1 MDRRLFFAQK
11 PVQRKKTRTKR
22 IITGVLAVFFLLAG
36 IFAVVGT
43 IFFATTLRDL
53 PDPNHLI
60 SRKVDQST
68 QIYDRTG
75 THLLYEFH
83 SDQNRTVVE
92 LSDISKYAQDATIA
106 VEDKYFYQHKG
117 YRLTSMIRAA
127 VMNVLTGSKAQGG
140 STITQQ
146 LVKNAILTNEK
157 SYTRKIKELILAS
170 EIETR
175 FSKADILKMY
185 FNEIPYGSTSY
196 GIQAASQS
204 FFGKDAKDL
213 DLAESALLAA
223 IPQSTT
229 YYSPYGTHTDAL
241 ISRWKLILD
250 LMAEQGYITPDQA
263 AATKKID
270 ILKRIAP
277 KRESITAPHF
287 VFYIKDQ
294 LAAAYGDDAVDSG
307 GLKVITTLDW
317 DKQQAAEK
325 AVADNIAGVEKNGGS
340 NAAIVSIDPKTG
352 QVLAMVGSRDY
363 FDVKDSGAINMAL
376 VPRQPGSSFKPLV
389 YLTAFEKGFTPN
401 TVLYDVNTDFPTPQ
415 SPQGVYSPHNFNLK
429 EYGPVTM
436 RQALDGSLNTPA
448 VKTLYLAGINNV
460 LDNADAFGYTTLKDR
475 SRFGLSLV
483 LGAGEVSL
491 LEHTAT
497 YAVYAS
503 EGIKYPT
510 ASILKVTDAKG
521 SVLQEWQ
528 PSSGVRVADAE
539 MVRNLTDVLQ
549 DNASRAFIFG
559 EKNNLTLPDRQV
571 AAKTGTTNDAVD
583 GLTMGYTPSIAAGV
597 WIGNDNNKA
606 MKTSASASAIWN
618 QYMRAVTK
626 SQPVEAFTPPIPITT
641 GKPVLDGGVS
651 GGTKV
656 TIDKVSGKLATDFTP
671 AVDRVDK
678 TYNELHDILYYVNK
692 DDPRGPVPT
701 DPNVDPMFAPWE
713 AAVARWATAKG
724 IVAEKAPTEYDD
736 IHVPGNQPT
745 INWTSPSDGSTISSR
760 SMMLQVNASS
770 SRGVRRVDYAIDG
783 IALGSSSSNPGFALS
798 TTVPNSIAAGFHS
811 LSATA
816 YDDIDN
822 NASATININ
831 LNY

>member
-11 PVQRKKTRTKR
+11 PVLRKKSRAKR
-22 IITGVLAVFFLLAG
+22 IITGILAVFFLLAG

-83 SDQNRTVVE
+83 NDQNRTVVE

-106 VEDKYFYQHKG
+106 IEDKNFYQHKG
-117 YRLTSMIRAA
+117 YVITSMLRAA
-127 VMNVLTGSKAQGG
+127 IMNVLTGSKAQGG

-196 GIQAASQS
+196 GIEAASQS

-241 ISRWKLILD
+241 VSRWKLILD
-250 LMAEQGYITPDQA
+250 LMAEQGYITKDQA
-263 AATKKID
+263 EATKKID
-270 ILKRIAP
+270 ILKRIVP
-277 KRESITAPHF
+277 KRESISAPHF

-294 LAAAYGDDAVDSG
+294 LAAAYGDDAVESG

-340 NAAIVSIDPKTG
+340 NAALVSIDPKTG

-363 FDVKDSGAINMAL
+363 FDVKDSGAINMA
-376 VPRQPGSSFKPLV
+376 VTPRQPGSSFKPLV
-389 YLTAFEKGFTPN
+389 YLTAFEKGYTPN
-401 TVLYDVNTDFPTPQ
+401 TVLYDVNTDFPTPT
-415 SPQGVYSPHNFNLK
+415 GTYSPLDFTKK
-429 EYGPVTM
+429 ELGPVTM
-436 RQALDGSLNTPA
+436 RTALQGSLNTPA
-448 VKTLYLAGINNV
+448 VKTLYLAGIDNV

-491 LEHTAT
+491 LEHAAT
-497 YAVYAS
+497 YTVYAD

-521 SVLQEWQ
+521 NVLQEWK
-528 PSSGVRVADAE
+528 PSNGVRVADAE
-539 MVRNLTDVLQ
+539 MVRNLSDVLQ
-549 DNASRAFIFG
+549 DNASRAFMFG
-559 EKNNLTLPDRQV
+559 LVNNLTLPDRQV
-571 AAKTGTTNDAVD
+571 AAKTGTTNDAKD
-583 GLTMGYTPSIAAGV
+583 GWTMGYTPSMVAGV
-597 WIGNDNNKA
+597 WIGNNNDTP

-618 QYMRAVTK
+618 QYMRAATK
-626 SQPVEAFTPPIPITT
+626 DQPIETFTPPIPITT

-656 TIDKVSGKLATDFTP
+656 TIDKISGKLATDFTP
-671 AVDRVDK
+671 IIDRVDK

-701 DPNVDPMFAPWE
+701 DPNADPMFAPWE

-724 IVAEKAPTEYDD
+724 VVAEKAPTEYDD

-745 INWTSPSDGSTISSR
+745 INWTTPSDGSTVSSR
-760 SMMLQVNASS
+760 SMALQVNASS

-783 IALGSSSSNPGFALS
+783 IALGSSSSVPGFALNA
-798 TTVPNSIAAGFHS
+798 TVPDSITAGFHS
-811 LSATA
+811 LTATA
-816 YDDIDN
+816 YDDIDDS
-822 NASATININ
+822 ASATININ

>member
-1 MDRRLFFAQK
+1 MDRRLFFSQK
-11 PVQRKKTRTKR
+11 PVVRKKTRTKR
-22 IITGVLAVFFLLAG
+22 IITGILAVFFLLIG

-43 IFFATTLRDL
+43 VFFATTLKDL
-53 PDPNHLI
+53 PDPDHLI

-83 SDQNRTVVE
+83 NDQNRTVIP
-92 LSDISKYAQDATIA
+92 LSDVSKYAQEATIA
-106 VEDKYFYQHKG
+106 IEDKNFYQHKG
-117 YRLTSMIRAA
+117 YVITSMLRAA
-127 VMNVLTGSKAQGG
+127 IMNVLTGSKAQGG

-170 EIETR
+170 EIERR
-175 FSKADILKMY
+175 FSKDDILKMY

-223 IPQSTT
+223 VPQSTT
-229 YYSPYGTHTDAL
+229 YYSPYGAHTDAL
-241 ISRWKLILD
+241 VARWKLILD
-250 LMAEQGYITPDQA
+250 LMAQQNYITKDQA
-263 AATKKID
+263 EATKKID

-277 KRESITAPHF
+277 KRESISAPHF

-294 LAAAYGDDAVDSG
+294 LAAAYGDDAVNSG

-325 AVADNIAGVEKNGGS
+325 AISDNIAGVEKNGGS

-363 FDVKDSGAINMAL
+363 FDVKDEGAINMATW
-376 VPRQPGSSFKPLV
+376 PRQPGSSFKPLV
-389 YLTAFEKGFTPN
+389 YLTAFEKGYTPN

-415 SPQGVYSPHNFNLK
+415 GTYSPHNFNLK
-429 EYGPVTM
+429 EYGPITM

-448 VKTLYLAGINNV
+448 VKTLYLAGIDRV

-475 SRFGLSLV
+475 SRYGLSLV

-497 YAVYAS
+497 YAVYAT

-521 SVLQEWQ
+521 NVLQEWQ

-549 DNASRAFIFG
+549 DNNSRAFIFG
-559 EKNNLTLPDRQV
+559 AKNNLTLPDRQV
-571 AAKTGTTNDAVD
+571 AAKTGTTNDAKD
-583 GLTMGYTPSIAAGV
+583 GWTMGYTPSIAAGV
-597 WIGNDNNKA
+597 WIGNTRDTA

-618 QYMRAVTK
+618 QYMRDATK
-626 SQPVEAFTPPIPITT
+626 DQPVETFTPPQPITT

-656 TIDKVSGKLATDFTP
+656 TIDAVTGKLATDFTP
-671 AVDRVDK
+671 VADRIDR

-692 DDPRGPVPT
+692 DDPRGPAPT
-701 DPNVDPMFAPWE
+701 DPSADPMFAPWE
-713 AAVARWATAKG
+713 AAVQRWATKNN
-724 IVAEKAPTEYDD
+724 IVAQHAPTEYDD
-736 IHVPGNQPT
+736 AHVPGNQPT
-745 INWTSPSDGSTISSR
+745 VSWASPTDGSTLSSR
-760 SMMLQVNASS
+760 NLVLQVNASAP
-770 SRGVRRVDYAIDG
+770 RPITRIDYSLDSVS
-783 IALGSSSSNPGFALS
+783 LGSSSSVPGFVLS
-798 TTVPNSIAAGFHS
+798 TTIPDAVSRGFHA
-811 LSATA
+811 LTATA
-816 YDDIDN
+816 YDDIGDN
-822 NASATININ
+822 TTATININ

>member
-1 MDRRLFFAQK
+1 MDKAHFFSKK
-11 PVQRKKTRTKR
+11 PDEHKKGRTKR
-22 IITGVLAVFFLLAG
+22 IVTGVLAALFLLAG
-36 IFAVVGT
+36 IFALVGT
-43 IFFATTLRDL
+43 IFFATTLKDL
-53 PDPNHLI
+53 PDPDHLI
-60 SRKVDQST
+60 SRKVNQST

-83 SDQNRTVVE
+83 SDQNRTVVP
-92 LSDISKYAQDATIA
+92 LSDVSKYAQEATIA

-117 YRLTSMIRAA
+117 YRITSMLRAVLA
-127 VMNVLTGSKAQGG
+127 NVLKGGKSQGG

-175 FSKADILKMY
+175 FSKDDILKMY

-196 GIQAASQS
+196 GIQAAAQS

-213 DLAESALLAA
+213 DLAEAALLAA

-241 ISRWKLILD
+241 VTRWKLILD
-250 LMAEQGYITPDQA
+250 LMAQQNYITRDQA
-263 AATKKID
+263 EATKKID
-270 ILKRIAP
+270 ILKRIVP
-277 KRESITAPHF
+277 KRESISAPHF

-294 LAAAYGDDAVDSG
+294 LAAAYGDDAVESG

-317 DKQQAAEK
+317 DEQQAAEK

-363 FDVKDSGAINMAL
+363 FDVKDEGAINMAIT
-376 VPRQPGSSFKPLV
+376 PRQPGSSFKPLV
-389 YLTAFEKGFTPN
+389 YLTAFEKGYTPN

-415 SPQGVYSPHNFNLK
+415 GTYSPHNFNLK

-448 VKTLYLAGINNV
+448 VKTLYLSGIDRV

-475 SRFGLSLV
+475 SRYGLSLV

-491 LEHTAT
+491 LEHAAAYT
-497 YAVYAS
+497 VYAN

-521 SVLQEWQ
+521 NTLQEWK
-528 PSSGVRVADAE
+528 PSNGVRVADAE

-549 DNASRAFIFG
+549 DNNSRAFIFG
-559 EKNNLTLPDRQV
+559 AKNNLTLPDRQV
-571 AAKTGTTNDAVD
+571 AAKTGTTNDAKD
-583 GLTMGYTPSIAAGV
+583 GWTMGYTPSTVAGV
-597 WIGNDNNKA
+597 WIGNTRDTA

-618 QYMRAVTK
+618 QFMRAATK
-626 SQPVEAFTPPIPITT
+626 GQPVETFTPPQPITT
-641 GKPVLDGGVS
+641 GKPVLDGGIS
-651 GGTKV
+651 GATKV
-656 TIDKVSGKLATDFTP
+656 TIDKVTGKLATDFTP
-671 AVDRVDK
+671 AADREDV

-692 DDPRGPVPT
+692 DDPRGPAPA
-701 DPNVDPMFAPWE
+701 DPSVDPMFAPWE
-713 AAVARWATAKG
+713 AAVQRWAAKNG
-724 IVAEKAPTEYDD
+724 IVAQHAPTEYDD
-736 IHVPGNQPT
+736 AHAPGNQP
-745 INWTSPSDGSTISSR
+745 IVNWANPVDGSTLSTHDLN
-760 SMMLQVNASS
+760 LQVSITAP
-770 SRGVRRVDYAIDG
+770 RPITRVDYALDG
-783 IALGSSSSNPGFALS
+783 APLGSSSITPGFALNAVIPS
-798 TTVPNSIAAGFHS
+798 TVARGFHS
-811 LSATA
+811 LTATA
-816 YDDIDN
+816 YDDIGDN
-822 NASATININ
+822 ATATININ
-831 LNY
+831 LND

>member
-1 MDRRLFFAQK
+1 MDRRLFFSQK
-11 PVQRKKTRTKR
+11 TVERKKGRAKR
-22 IITGVLAVFFLLAG
+22 IVTGILAVFFLLAG

-43 IFFATTLRDL
+43 IFFATTLKDL
-53 PDPNHLI
+53 PDPDHLI
-60 SRKVDQST
+60 TRRVDQST

-83 SDQNRTVVE
+83 SDQNRTVIP
-92 LSDISKYAQDATIA
+92 LSDVAKYAQEATIA
-106 VEDKYFYQHKG
+106 IEDKNFYQHKG
-117 YRLTSMIRAA
+117 YVITSMLRAA
-127 VMNVLTGSKAQGG
+127 IMNVLTGSKAQGG

-175 FSKADILKMY
+175 FSKDDILKMY

-196 GIQAASQS
+196 GIQAAAQS

-229 YYSPYGTHTDAL
+229 YYSPYGTHTEAL
-241 ISRWKLILD
+241 VNRWKLILD
-250 LMAEQGYITPDQA
+250 LMAQQNYITKDQA
-263 AATKKID
+263 EATKKID
-270 ILKRIAP
+270 ILKRVVP
-277 KRESITAPHF
+277 KRETISAPHF

-294 LAAAYGDDAVDSG
+294 LAAAYGDDAVESG

-325 AVADNIAGVEKNGGS
+325 AIADNIAGVEKNGGS

-363 FDVKDSGAINMAL
+363 FDVKDEGAINMA
-376 VPRQPGSSFKPLV
+376 VTARQPGSSFKPLV
-389 YLTAFEKGFTPN
+389 YLTAFEKGYTPN

-415 SPQGVYSPHNFNLK
+415 GTYSPQDFTKK
-429 EYGPVTM
+429 ELGPVTM
-436 RQALDGSLNTPA
+436 RTALQGSLNTPA
-448 VKTLYLAGINNV
+448 VKTLYLAGIDNV

-497 YAVYAS
+497 YSVYAD

-521 SVLQEWQ
+521 NVLEEWQ
-528 PSSGVRVADAE
+528 QNAGVRLADAE

-549 DNASRAFIFG
+549 DNASRAFMFG
-559 EKNNLTLPDRQV
+559 LKNNLTLPDRQV
-571 AAKTGTTNDAVD
+571 AAKTGTTNDAKD
-583 GLTMGYTPSIAAGV
+583 GWTMGYTPSLVAGV
-597 WIGNDNNKA
+597 WIGNTRDTA

-618 QYMRAVTK
+618 QYMRAATK
-626 SQPVEAFTPPIPITT
+626 DQPVETFTPPQPITT

-651 GGTKV
+651 GATKV
-656 TIDKVSGKLATDFTP
+656 TIDKLSGKLATDFTP

-692 DDPRGPVPT
+692 DDPRGPAPT
-701 DPNVDPMFAPWE
+701 DPSSDPMFASWE
-713 AAVARWATAKG
+713 AAVQRWAAKNG
-724 IVAEKAPTEYDD
+724 IVAERAPTEYDD
-736 IHVPGNQPT
+736 LHLPQNMPT
-745 INWTSPSDGSTISSR
+745 VSWTSPSDGSTLSSR
-760 SMMLQVNASS
+760 NISLQVSASAA
-770 SRGVRRVDYAIDG
+770 RGVRRVDYAIDG
-783 IALGSSSSNPGFALS
+783 VLLGSGASGPSFALNALIPDS
-798 TTVPNSIAAGFHS
+798 VGRGFHA
-811 LSATA
+811 LTATA
-816 YDDIDN
+816 YDDIDD
-822 NASATININ
+822 NATATININ

>member
-1 MDRRLFFAQK
+1 MDRAHFFSKK
-11 PVQRKKTRTKR
+11 PDEHKKGRVKK
-22 IITGVLAVFFLLAG
+22 IVTGALAAFFLLAG
-36 IFAVVGT
+36 VFAVIGT
-43 IFFATTLRDL
+43 VFFATTLKDL
-53 PDPNHLI
+53 PDPDHLI
-60 SRKVDQST
+60 TRKVDQST
-68 QIYDRTG
+68 QIFDRTG

-83 SDQNRTVVE
+83 SNQNRTVVP
-92 LSDISKYAQDATIA
+92 LSDVAKYAQEATIA
-106 VEDKYFYQHKG
+106 IEDRYFYQHKG
-117 YRLTSMIRAA
+117 FRLTSMLRAA
-127 VMNVLTGSKAQGG
+127 VTNVLTGSKSQGG

-157 SYTRKIKELILAS
+157 SYIRKIKELILAS

-175 FSKADILKMY
+175 FSKDDILKMY

-196 GIQAASQS
+196 GIQAAAQS
-204 FFGKDAKDL
+204 FFNKDAKDL

-241 ISRWKLILD
+241 LNRWKLILD
-250 LMAEQGYITPDQA
+250 LMAQQGYVTKDQA
-263 AATKKID
+263 ESTKKID

-277 KRESITAPHF
+277 KRESISAPHF

-294 LAAAYGDDAVDSG
+294 LAAAYGDDAVESG

-340 NAAIVSIDPKTG
+340 NAALVSIDPKTG

-363 FDVKDSGAINMAL
+363 FDVKDEGAINMAIT
-376 VPRQPGSSFKPLV
+376 PRQPGSSFKPLV

-415 SPQGVYSPHNFNLK
+415 GTYSPHNFNLK

-448 VKTLYLAGINNV
+448 VKTLYLAGIDRV

-475 SRFGLSLV
+475 SRYGLSLV

-491 LEHTAT
+491 LEHTAAYT
-497 YAVYAS
+497 VYAN

-521 SVLQEWQ
+521 DTLQEWK

-539 MVRNLTDVLQ
+539 MVRNLSDVLQ
-549 DNASRAFIFG
+549 DNNSRAFIFG
-559 EKNNLTLPDRQV
+559 VKNNLILPDRQV
-571 AAKTGTTNDAVD
+571 AAKTGTTNDAKD
-583 GLTMGYTPSIAAGV
+583 GWTMGYTPSTVAGV
-597 WIGNDNNKA
+597 WIGNTRDTP
-606 MKTSASASAIWN
+606 MKTSASASAVWN
-618 QYMRAVTK
+618 QFMRAATK
-626 SQPVEAFTPPIPITT
+626 DQPVETFAPPLPITT

-656 TIDKVSGKLATDFTP
+656 TIDKISGKLATDFTP
-671 AVDRVDK
+671 AADRED
-678 TYNELHDILYYVNK
+678 TTFNELHDILYYVNK
-692 DDPRGPVPT
+692 DDPRGPAPA
-701 DPNVDPMFAPWE
+701 DPSADPMFAPWE
-713 AAVARWATAKG
+713 AAVARWATANK
-724 IVAEKAPTEYDD
+724 IIAQRAPTEYDD
-736 IHVPGNQPT
+736 LHVPGGQPT
-745 INWTSPSDGSTISSR
+745 VSWTNPTDGSTLTSR
-760 SMMLQVNASS
+760 SLVLQVNASAP
-770 SRGVRRVDYAIDG
+770 RPLTRVDYSLDG
-783 IALGSSSSNPGFALS
+783 SSLGSSSNTPGFVLNAV
-798 TTVPNSIAAGFHS
+798 VPDAVGRGFHA
-811 LSATA
+811 LTATV
-816 YDDIDN
+816 YDDVGDN
-822 NASATININ
+822 TTSTININ

>member
-1 MDRRLFFAQK
+1 MDRRLFFSQK
-11 PVQRKKTRTKR
+11 PVERKRGRAKR
-22 IITGVLAVFFLLAG
+22 IVTGILAVFFLLVG
-36 IFAVVGT
+36 IFAVIGT
-43 IFFATTLRDL
+43 VFFATTLKDL
-53 PDPNHLI
+53 PDPDHLI

-83 SDQNRTVVE
+83 NDQNRTVIP
-92 LSDISKYAQDATIA
+92 LSDVSKYAQEATIA

-117 YRLTSMIRAA
+117 YRITSMIRA
-127 VMNVLTGSKAQGG
+127 VLANIIKGGKSQGG

-170 EIETR
+170 EIERR
-175 FSKADILKMY
+175 FSKDDILKMY

-196 GIQAASQS
+196 GIQAASQA

-229 YYSPYGTHTDAL
+229 YYSPYGAHTDAL
-241 ISRWKLILD
+241 LNRWKLILD
-250 LMAEQGYITPDQA
+250 LMAQQNYITKDQA
-263 AATKKID
+263 EATKKID
-270 ILKRIAP
+270 ILKRISP
-277 KRESITAPHF
+277 KRESISAPHF

-294 LAAAYGDDAVDSG
+294 LAAAYGDDAVNSG

-363 FDVKDSGAINMAL
+363 FDVKDEGAINMATW
-376 VPRQPGSSFKPLV
+376 PRQPGSSFKPLV
-389 YLTAFEKGFTPN
+389 YLTAFEKGYTPN

-415 SPQGVYSPHNFNLK
+415 GTYSPHNFNLK
-429 EYGPVTM
+429 EYGPITM

-448 VKTLYLAGINNV
+448 VKTLYLAGIDRV

-491 LEHTAT
+491 LEHAAT
-497 YAVYAS
+497 YAIYAT

-521 SVLQEWQ
+521 NVLQEWQ

-549 DNASRAFIFG
+549 DNNSRAFIFG
-559 EKNNLTLPDRQV
+559 AKNNLTLPDRQV
-571 AAKTGTTNDAVD
+571 AAKTGTTNDSKD
-583 GLTMGYTPSIAAGV
+583 GWTMGYTPSIAAGV
-597 WIGNDNNKA
+597 WIGNTRDTA

-618 QYMRAVTK
+618 QYMRAATK
-626 SQPVEAFTPPIPITT
+626 NQPVETFTPPQPITT

-656 TIDKVSGKLATDFTP
+656 TIDAVTGKLATDFTP
-671 AVDRVDK
+671 VADRIDR

-692 DDPRGPVPT
+692 DDPRGPPPT
-701 DPNVDPMFAPWE
+701 DPSADPMFAPWE
-713 AAVARWATAKG
+713 AAVQRWATKNN
-724 IVAEKAPTEYDD
+724 IVAQHAPTEYDD
-736 IHVPGNQPT
+736 AHVPGNQPT
-745 INWTSPSDGSTISSR
+745 VSWASPTDGSTLSSR
-760 SMMLQVNASS
+760 NLVLQVNASAP
-770 SRGVRRVDYAIDG
+770 RPITRIDYAIDG
-783 IALGSSSSNPGFALS
+783 VSLGSSSSAPGFTLNAA
-798 TTVPNSIAAGFHS
+798 VPDAVSRGFHA
-811 LSATA
+811 LTATA
-816 YDDIDN
+816 YDDLGDN
-822 NASATININ
+822 TTATININ